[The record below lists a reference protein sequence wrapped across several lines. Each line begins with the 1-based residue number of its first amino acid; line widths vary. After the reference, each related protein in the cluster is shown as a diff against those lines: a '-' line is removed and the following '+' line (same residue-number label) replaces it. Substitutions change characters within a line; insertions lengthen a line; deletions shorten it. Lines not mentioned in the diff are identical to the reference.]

1 MDRIDTRNDFMGTR
15 ITSTTPRQTFV
26 CIAMGIDNTR
36 RAYMRPRHDCG
47 TPRQTD
53 GVPRNEIFLARMPD
67 MVVTISDKEK
77 PVAFVWQ

>member
-1 MDRIDTRNDFMGTR
+1 
-15 ITSTTPRQTFV
+15 
-26 CIAMGIDNTR
+26 
-36 RAYMRPRHDCG
+36 MRPRHDCG